1 MLNKIKTTIQ
11 NFNMLEQGETVCC
24 ALSGGA
30 DSVALLLSLRELSG
44 ELGIS
49 LSAVHI
55 NHLLR
60 GEESTRDEDFC
71 RRLCEKLGV
80 PLKIFRR
87 DAAEFSRSLGMSVE
101 TGARKLR
108 YEIFEEILETDVAD
122 KIATAHNLNDNAE
135 TVLFRLARGT
145 GLKGLTGIPPVRGK
159 IIRPLINCSRSGIE
173 AFLTAREQD
182 FVTDSTNL
190 SDDYA
195 RNRIRHRVIPELTKI
210 HGGFPGC
217 TAETIFSLAEDEDFL
232 SAEAEKHKNH
242 DLRTLHPAIRKRIII
257 NLLKM
262 HNLEITARRVSEVD
276 SAVMTAGELP
286 HNVSADRNCLISA
299 QNGKIFI
306 SEAAEN
312 FDRNFR
318 FSPVKIENDGVYPF
332 IGDKIVIISKENC
345 EKMNSLDIVNKKL
358 TTDALDYDK
367 IQGGIVL
374 RNRLRGDRIKPAG
387 TAHTKEL
394 RKLLQ
399 ERLPKEK
406 RGVSAVI
413 ADESGVI
420 WSECAGIADR
430 VKPDKNTGTIL
441 TIGTAEIKDAN
452 ALQ

>member
-1 MLNKIKTTIQ
+1 MLDKVKQTISQ
-11 NFNMLEQGETVCC
+11 FGMLKQGETVCC

-30 DSVALLLSLRELSG
+30 DSVALLISLRQLSD

-60 GEESTRDEDFC
+60 GEESHRDENFC
-71 RRLCEKLGV
+71 RELCERLNI

-108 YEIFEEILETDVAD
+108 YEIFAEILETNFAE

-159 IIRPLINCSRSGIE
+159 IIRPLINCSRSEIE
-173 AFLTAREQD
+173 AFLTEQGQN

-195 RNRIRHRVIPELTKI
+195 RNRIRHNVMPELTAV
-210 HGGFPGC
+210 HGGFPEC
-217 TAETIFSLAEDEDFL
+217 AAAAIFSLAEDEDFL
-232 SAEAEKHKNH
+232 SSEAEKHKND
-242 DLRTLHPAIRKRIII
+242 DLRTLHPALRKRIII
-257 NLLKM
+257 NLLKT
-262 HNLEITARRVSEVD
+262 HNLEITAKRVAEINQ
-276 SAVMTAGELP
+276 AILTAKEKP
-286 HNVSADRNCLISA
+286 NNVNADGNCLISA
-299 QNGKIFI
+299 QNGKLSV

-312 FDRNFR
+312 FSHIPPR
-318 FSPVKIENDGVYPF
+318 KIENDGVYPF
-332 IGDKIVIISKENC
+332 SGDRIVIISKINC
-345 EKMNSLDIVNKKL
+345 EKMNSPDIVNRKL
-358 TTDALDYDK
+358 TTDRLDYDK

-374 RNRLRGDRIKPAG
+374 RNRLRSDRIKPAG
-387 TAHTKEL
+387 TVHTKEL
-394 RKLLQ
+394 RKILQ
-399 ERLPKEK
+399 EKLPKEK
-406 RGVSAVI
+406 RSVSAVI
-413 ADESGVI
+413 ADDRGVI

-430 VKPDKNTGTIL
+430 VKPDENTGIFL
-441 TIGTAEIKDAN
+441 MIETADAEAAERN
-452 ALQ
+452 SK